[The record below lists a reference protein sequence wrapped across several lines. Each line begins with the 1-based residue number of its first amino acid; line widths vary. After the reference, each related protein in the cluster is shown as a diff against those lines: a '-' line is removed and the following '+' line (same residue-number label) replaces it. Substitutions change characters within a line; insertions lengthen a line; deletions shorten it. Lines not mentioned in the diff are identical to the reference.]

1 MLEGLHE
8 VEGVLRYFAP
18 SDGYMLT
25 STEVTVDGIVYT
37 VDAAGVATPKA
48 QTNEGWVD
56 TEGGRMFYRN
66 GVAVVDEFIEYE
78 GEVYYLDENGYM
90 HTGWLV
96 KNGSDYYFDST
107 GVMKKGLCEVDNVL
121 RIFALEDGHMIRDG
135 EITIA
140 GETYIVDAG
149 GVATPKAQTNEGWV
163 DTEGG
168 RMFYRDGVAV
178 VDEFIEY
185 EGRVY
190 YLDENGY
197 MFTSGWK
204 EQKDESG
211 NTIGWRFFNS
221 EGKAKRSDTFEVQT
235 AGGKQHAF
243 DADGFMLYGWVSS
256 ALNQMLTDQEG
267 WKEADYYFGEQS
279 DGSLKTGWQ
288 TINVYGGWKDEAG
301 YADHSFYFCSD
312 ESSIGQK
319 STGWKTI
326 EEYTYYLDGTGAM
339 LEGLHE
345 VEGALY
351 YFDPTDGHMLTG
363 TEVTVNGVKYVIDD
377 NGVAIQES
385 DVENPVIITQPESA
399 TGIIG
404 DTVNF
409 YVEANGIDSYQW
421 QFSRDNGETW
431 QSAGFTGS
439 RTATMTVEL
448 NATRIQY
455 SFRCELTGKDGSK
468 LYTNVVKVIEN
479 FEITKQPS
487 DVEAY
492 LNDTV
497 EFRVEANGASSYQWQ
512 FSRDN
517 GETWQS
523 AGFSGNR
530 TAMMTVEL
538 NATRIQYSFRCEL
551 TGKDGSKLYTDVVR
565 AVEAFE
571 ITKQPSSVEANVND
585 TVEFRVEAVGVS
597 SYQWQFS
604 RDNEESWQLAGFSGN
619 RTEAMTVELNATRI
633 QYSFRCEL
641 TGKDGSKLYT
651 DSVKAVEIFEITKQ
665 PSNTETY
672 VNGTVEFNVEAVG
685 VNSYQWQFSR
695 DNGETWQSAGFSGN
709 RTATMTVELN
719 ATRIQY
725 NFRCELTGRDGSK
738 LYTDIVKAEE
748 IFEIT
753 KQPSSIEAYVDD
765 TVEFNVEAV
774 GVSYY
779 QWQFS
784 RDNGETWQTA
794 GFSGNRTATMSV
806 DLNAVRIR
814 YIFRCELTGKN
825 GSKLYT
831 DTVKAE
837 KIELFEITKQPSSVN
852 ADVNDTVIFSVEAI
866 GANSYQWQFSR
877 NNGETW
883 QAAGFDGS
891 RTAAM
896 TVELNTTRI
905 KYSFRCELTNA
916 DGETLYTD
924 VVTIQ

>member
-1 MLEGLHE
+1 
-8 VEGVLRYFAP
+8 
-18 SDGYMLT
+18 
-25 STEVTVDGIVYT
+25 
-37 VDAAGVATPKA
+37 
-48 QTNEGWVD
+48 
-56 TEGGRMFYRN
+56 
-66 GVAVVDEFIEYE
+66 
-78 GEVYYLDENGYM
+78 
-90 HTGWLV
+90 
-96 KNGSDYYFDST
+96 
-107 GVMKKGLCEVDNVL
+107 
-121 RIFALEDGHMIRDG
+121 
-135 EITIA
+135 
-140 GETYIVDAG
+140 
-149 GVATPKAQTNEGWV
+149 
-163 DTEGG
+163 
-168 RMFYRDGVAV
+168 
-178 VDEFIEY
+178 
-185 EGRVY
+185 
-190 YLDENGY
+190 
-197 MFTSGWK
+197 
-204 EQKDESG
+204 
-211 NTIGWRFFNS
+211 
-221 EGKAKRSDTFEVQT
+221 
-235 AGGKQHAF
+235 
-243 DADGFMLYGWVSS
+243 
-256 ALNQMLTDQEG
+256 
-267 WKEADYYFGEQS
+267 
-279 DGSLKTGWQ
+279 
-288 TINVYGGWKDEAG
+288 
-301 YADHSFYFCSD
+301 
-312 ESSIGQK
+312 
-319 STGWKTI
+319 
-326 EEYTYYLDGTGAM
+326 M